1 MQKAAAVALTRIAW
15 VSYDSAHRM
24 HGAAPHASRPSR
36 RLRESRL
43 MPEDLQPLEPKTNLL
58 KTRKRDFQMWS
69 ALVLGLGLFGLGLS
83 IYMLLRAPSGAWSG
97 QGLAQLFPPLL
108 FGVISLLVLINFY
121 VAQKEA
127 VITGL
132 EQELVQQKIEAE
144 LNRELALLDPVTE
157 VYNRRYLRVLLSKE
171 ISRVKRYGKGLA
183 VMMVD
188 ITGFR
193 RVNDSLGHTGGD
205 VVLRQIAHLMQTRIR
220 NSDFI
225 VRFGGDEFL
234 LVLPDTDDAGVYIL
248 AGRMK
253 EALREWSRRSGMQE
267 FKLRLAIGVARYS
280 ADRPI
285 EEMLKL
291 SEQRMLLDR
300 RTADQE
306 EKEQP
311 ESATSGA
318 DRERRAGA

>member
-1 MQKAAAVALTRIAW
+1 
-15 VSYDSAHRM
+15 
-24 HGAAPHASRPSR
+24 
-36 RLRESRL
+36 

-69 ALVLGLGLFGLGLS
+69 ALVLGLGLFGLGLA
-83 IYMLLRAPSGAWSG
+83 IYLLLRSPSEAWSG

-300 RTADQE
+300 RTADAE
-306 EKEQP
+306 EKEQAERP
-311 ESATSGA
+311 AGGE
-318 DRERRAGA
+318 DRERRASA

>member
-1 MQKAAAVALTRIAW
+1 
-15 VSYDSAHRM
+15 
-24 HGAAPHASRPSR
+24 
-36 RLRESRL
+36 
-43 MPEDLQPLEPKTNLL
+43 MPEGQQPLEAKGNLL
-58 KTRKRDFQMWS
+58 KKSKRDFQLWS
-69 ALVLGLGLFGLGLS
+69 ALVLGLGLFGLGMA
-83 IYMLLRAPSGAWSG
+83 IYMLLRSPSEAWSA

-108 FGVISLLVLINFY
+108 FGVIALLVLINFY
-121 VAQKEA
+121 VAQREA

-183 VMMVD
+183 VMMAD

-205 VVLRQIAHLMQTRIR
+205 VVLRQIAHLLQQRIR

-234 LVLPDTDDAGVYIL
+234 LVLPDTDDAGVYVL

-253 EALREWSRRSGMQE
+253 EALREWTRRSGMQE

-285 EEMLKL
+285 EEMMKL
-291 SEQRMLLDR
+291 AEQRMLLDR
-300 RTADQE
+300 RTADAE
-306 EKEQP
+306 AKNGE
-311 ESATSGA
+311 AA
-318 DRERRAGA
+318 RVERRG

>member
-1 MQKAAAVALTRIAW
+1 MA
-15 VSYDSAHRM
+15 
-24 HGAAPHASRPSR
+24 
-36 RLRESRL
+36 E
-43 MPEDLQPLEPKTNLL
+43 EFQPLESKDGLL
-58 KTRKRDFQMWS
+58 KTRKRDWQLWS
-69 ALVLGLGLFGLGLS
+69 ALVLGLGLFGLGMA
-83 IYMLLRAPSGAWSG
+83 IYLLLRAPSEAWSA
-97 QGLAQLFPPLL
+97 QGLVQLFPPLL
-108 FGVISLLVLINFY
+108 FGVIALLVLINFY
-121 VAQKEA
+121 LAQKEA
-127 VITGL
+127 VISGL

-205 VVLRQIAHLMQTRIR
+205 VVLRQVAHLMQTRIR
-220 NSDFI
+220 NSDII

-234 LVLPDTDDAGVYIL
+234 LVLPDTDDAGVYVL

-267 FKLRLAIGVARYS
+267 FKLRFAIGVARYS
-280 ADRPI
+280 PDRPV

-300 RTADQE
+300 RTTDVE
-306 EKEQP
+306 LEPP
-311 ESATSGA
+311 ESPAA
-318 DRERRAGA
+318 AGAVPAGE

>member
-1 MQKAAAVALTRIAW
+1 
-15 VSYDSAHRM
+15 
-24 HGAAPHASRPSR
+24 
-36 RLRESRL
+36 
-43 MPEDLQPLEPKTNLL
+43 MPEDRQPLEPRSSPLRTS
-58 KTRKRDFQMWS
+58 KRDFQLWS
-69 ALVLGLGLFGLGLS
+69 ALVLGLGLFGLGMA
-83 IYMLLRAPSGAWSG
+83 IYMLLRSPSEAWSA

-108 FGVISLLVLINFY
+108 FGVIALLVLINFY

-127 VITGL
+127 VISGL

-183 VMMVD
+183 VMMAD

-205 VVLRQIAHLMQTRIR
+205 VVLRQIAHLLQQRIR

-234 LVLPDTDDAGVYIL
+234 LVLPDTDDAGVYVL

-253 EALREWSRRSGMQE
+253 EALREWTRRSGMQE

-285 EEMLKL
+285 EEMMKL
-291 SEQRMLLDR
+291 AEQRMLLDR
-300 RTADQE
+300 RTADAEAKNGE
-306 EKEQP
+306 E
-311 ESATSGA
+311 A
-318 DRERRAGA
+318 RVERRG

>member
-1 MQKAAAVALTRIAW
+1 
-15 VSYDSAHRM
+15 
-24 HGAAPHASRPSR
+24 
-36 RLRESRL
+36 
-43 MPEDLQPLEPKTNLL
+43 MPEDLQPLEPKANLL
-58 KTRKRDFQMWS
+58 KSRKRDFQLWS
-69 ALVLGLGLFGLGLS
+69 ALVLGLGLFGLGLA
-83 IYMLLRAPSGAWSG
+83 IYMVLRAPSDAWSA

-108 FGVISLLVLINFY
+108 FGVIALLVLINFY

-205 VVLRQIAHLMQTRIR
+205 VVLRQIAHLLQQRIR

-234 LVLPDTDDAGVYIL
+234 LVLPDTDDAGVYVL

-253 EALREWSRRSGMQE
+253 ESLREWSRRSGMQE
-267 FKLRLAIGVARYS
+267 FKLRLAVGVARYS
-280 ADRPI
+280 AERPI
-285 EEMLKL
+285 EDMLKL
-291 SEQRMLLDR
+291 AEQRMLLDR
-300 RTADQE
+300 RTADAE
-306 EKEQP
+306 EKEQA
-311 ESATSGA
+311 EARVEGA
-318 DRERRAGA
+318 RERS

>member
-1 MQKAAAVALTRIAW
+1 
-15 VSYDSAHRM
+15 
-24 HGAAPHASRPSR
+24 
-36 RLRESRL
+36 
-43 MPEDLQPLEPKTNLL
+43 MPEDLQPLEPRTNLL
-58 KTRKRDFQMWS
+58 KRRKRDFQLWS
-69 ALVLGLGLFGLGLS
+69 ALVLGLGLFGLGLA
-83 IYMLLRAPSGAWSG
+83 IYLLLRAPSDAWSG
-97 QGLAQLFPPLL
+97 PGLVQLFPPLL
-108 FGVISLLVLINFY
+108 FGVIALLVLINFY

-300 RTADQE
+300 RTADAE
-306 EKEQP
+306 DKEAP
-311 ESATSGA
+311 ESPAGNEG
-318 DRERRAGA
+318 DRERRARA

>member
-1 MQKAAAVALTRIAW
+1 MADEA
-15 VSYDSAHRM
+15 
-24 HGAAPHASRPSR
+24 
-36 RLRESRL
+36 
-43 MPEDLQPLEPKTNLL
+43 QPLEPRSDLL
-58 KTRKRDFQMWS
+58 KTRKRDWQLWS
-69 ALVLGLGLFGLGLS
+69 ALVLGLGLFGLGMA
-83 IYMLLRAPSGAWSG
+83 IYLLLRAPSEAWSA

-108 FGVISLLVLINFY
+108 FGVIALLVLVNFY
-121 VAQKEA
+121 VAQKDA
-127 VITGL
+127 VISGL

-188 ITGFR
+188 VTGFR

-234 LVLPDTDDAGVYIL
+234 LVLPDTDDAGVYVL

-267 FKLRLAIGVARYS
+267 FKLRFAVGVARFS
-280 ADRPI
+280 GDRPV

-291 SEQRMLLDR
+291 AEQRMLLDK
-300 RTADQE
+300 RTADAE
-306 EKEQP
+306 EKEQAAAP
-311 ESATSGA
+311 AEG
-318 DRERRAGA
+318 RAK